1 MRVLY
6 LILLLGCGLFYVLYQ
21 DTLSLLTLAAVV
33 IFPLISLIMLL
44 ITAFSAKFGVVCE
57 NRSGVCEKGSIIRFR
72 VWVKNPSFLP
82 AQSVTLN
89 FSVKNSFGGGE
100 KRLSAVIALPAF
112 GSGGASAAVRSEHCG
127 NIIFTPEY
135 AVFHDLFRLFRIKR
149 RLGKPV
155 GICVLPRLSPTDEI
169 SENQAECLSDG
180 AEFSVSVSG
189 DDPSEIFDIREY
201 RDGDP
206 QNRILHKLSAR
217 YENLL
222 VRELSQPADKRL
234 YLFADSFFS
243 GNTEEKL
250 AECDRMLCALCSVS
264 AAFLED
270 GTSFALN
277 FSEGNSRLIT
287 HEDSWFSALSELYS
301 EIGKPRAD
309 SFAEILSEIP
319 ADCPL
324 CAVTASEDGE
334 RTSQIAS
341 VLAERTGDCLLIL
354 TSRSA
359 AENIEIPE
367 NTEIIVISEEV
378 HEK

>member
-1 MRVLY
+1 MRVFY
-6 LILLLGCGLFYVLYQ
+6 LILLLGCWLFYVLYR

-44 ITAFSAKFGVVCE
+44 ITAFSAKLGVVCE
-57 NRSGVCEKGSIIRFR
+57 NRSGVCEKGSVIRFR

-100 KRLSAVIALPAF
+100 KRLSAVVALPAF
-112 GSGGASAAVRSEHCG
+112 GSGGASAAVMSEHCG

-135 AVFHDLFRLFRIKR
+135 AFFHDLFRLFKIKR

-222 VRELSQPADKRL
+222 VCELSQPADKRL

-243 GNTEEKL
+243 GNTEEQL

-270 GTSFALN
+270 GTSFALH
-277 FSEGNSRLIT
+277 FSEGNSRLVT
-287 HEDSWFSALSELYS
+287 DEDSWFSALSKLYS
-301 EIGKPRAD
+301 EIGKPRTD
-309 SFAEILSEIP
+309 SFAELLSEIP

-334 RTSQIAS
+334 RISQIAS

-359 AENIEIPE
+359 AENIEISE

>member
-6 LILLLGCGLFYVLYQ
+6 LILLLGCWLFYVLYQ
-21 DTLSLLTLAAVV
+21 DTLSLLTFAAVM
-33 IFPLISLIMLL
+33 IFPIISLIMLL
-44 ITAFSAKFGVVCE
+44 ITAFSAKFGVVLE
-57 NRSGVCEKGSIIRFR
+57 NPSGICEKGEAVRFR

-135 AVFHDLFRLFRIKR
+135 AVFHDLFRLFKIKR

-155 GICVLPRLSPTDEI
+155 SICVLPKLSPNHEI
-169 SENQAECLSDG
+169 SGNQAECLSDS
-180 AEFSVSVSG
+180 AELSVSISG

-222 VRELSQPADKRL
+222 VRELSQPADKRVSVC
-234 YLFADSFFS
+234 ADSFFS
-243 GNTEEKL
+243 GNTDEQL
-250 AECDRMLCALCSVS
+250 AECDRMLCALCTAS

-270 GTSFALN
+270 GTSFVLH
-277 FSEGNSRLIT
+277 FSEGNSRLVT
-287 HEDSWFSALSELYS
+287 DEDSWFSALSELYS
-301 EIGKPRAD
+301 EMGKPRSD
-309 SFAEILSEIP
+309 SFAELLSEIP

-334 RTSQIAS
+334 RIS
-341 VLAERTGDCLLIL
+341 RTAAALGDRTRGCMLIL
-354 TSRSA
+354 ASQSA
-359 AENIEIPE
+359 AESVEIPE

>member
-6 LILLLGCGLFYVLYQ
+6 LILLLGCWLFYVLYR
-21 DTLSLLTLAAVV
+21 DTLSLLTFAAVV

-44 ITAFSAKFGVVCE
+44 ITAFSAKLGVVCE
-57 NRSGVCEKGSIIRFR
+57 NRSGVCEKGSVIRFR

-100 KRLSAVIALPAF
+100 KRLSAVVALPAF
-112 GSGGASAAVRSEHCG
+112 GSGGASAAVMSEHCG

-135 AVFHDLFRLFRIKR
+135 AVFHDLFRLFKIKR

-169 SENQAECLSDG
+169 SENQAECHSDG

-243 GNTEEKL
+243 GNTEEQL

-270 GTSFALN
+270 GTSFALH
-277 FSEGNSRLIT
+277 FSEGNSRLVT
-287 HEDSWFSALSELYS
+287 DEDSWFSALSELYS
-301 EIGKPRAD
+301 EIGKTRSD
-309 SFAEILSEIP
+309 CLYGLLSDIP

-334 RTSQIAS
+334 RISQIAS
-341 VLAERTGDCLLIL
+341 VLGERVKGCLLIL
-354 TSRSA
+354 GSRSA
-359 AENIEIPE
+359 AENIEISE

>member
-6 LILLLGCGLFYVLYQ
+6 LILLLGCWLFYVLYR
-21 DTLSLLTLAAVV
+21 DTLSLLTFAAVV

-44 ITAFSAKFGVVCE
+44 ITAFSAKLGVVCE
-57 NRSGVCEKGSIIRFR
+57 NRSGVCEKGSVIRFR

-100 KRLSAVIALPAF
+100 KRLSAVVALPAF
-112 GSGGASAAVRSEHCG
+112 GSGGASAAVMSEHCG

-135 AVFHDLFRLFRIKR
+135 AVFHDLFRLFKIKR

-243 GNTEEKL
+243 GNTEEQL

-270 GTSFALN
+270 GTSFALH
-277 FSEGNSRLIT
+277 FSEGNSRLVT
-287 HEDSWFSALSELYS
+287 DEDSWFSALSELYS
-301 EIGKPRAD
+301 EIGKTRSD
-309 SFAEILSEIP
+309 CLYGLLSDIP

-334 RTSQIAS
+334 RISQIAS
-341 VLAERTGDCLLIL
+341 VLGERVKGCLLIL
-354 TSRSA
+354 GSRSA
-359 AENIEIPE
+359 AENIEISE